1 MGKSIFRWVLGGT
14 VRKAGMG
21 QEFVLPVFC
30 VLGDVYEGG
39 WMANDPS
46 DRGNEI
52 EQNVCIDKC
61 SGKDLSVRNVKNAQM
76 FEAGLISKNGLTP
89 HPLLTYNL
97 I

>member
-30 VLGDVYEGG
+30 VLGDVYDGG

-46 DRGNEI
+46 DRGN
-52 EQNVCIDKC
+52 
-61 SGKDLSVRNVKNAQM
+61 DLSVRNVKNAQM

>member
-30 VLGDVYEGG
+30 VLGDVLDGG

-46 DRGNEI
+46 DCGLGMGLGR
-52 EQNVCIDKC
+52 C
-61 SGKDLSVRNVKNAQM
+61 SGVK
-76 FEAGLISKNGLTP
+76 GL
-89 HPLLTYNL
+89 
-97 I
+97 

>member
-30 VLGDVYEGG
+30 VLGDVYDGG

-46 DRGNEI
+46 ERG
-52 EQNVCIDKC
+52 QGMRLGRC
-61 SGKDLSVRNVKNAQM
+61 SGVK
-76 FEAGLISKNGLTP
+76 GL
-89 HPLLTYNL
+89 
-97 I
+97 

>member
-1 MGKSIFRWVLGGT
+1 MGFGWYSEKSRHGT
-14 VRKAGMG
+14 RVRIACF
-21 QEFVLPVFC
+21 FVFW
-30 VLGDVYEGG
+30 GDVYDGG

>member
-30 VLGDVYEGG
+30 VLGDVYDGG

-46 DRGNEI
+46 DRGYEI
-52 EQNVCIDKC
+52 AQNVCIDKC